1 MAGAA
6 SGASRTGAGMIE
18 FEAHVL
24 HNGFT
29 LDARFH
35 ASKGITALFG
45 PSGSGKS
52 TIIRLIAGLER
63 PDTGRIV
70 FDDAVLLDTATGI
83 NVPAHRRRIG
93 LVFQDAQL
101 FAHLSVQQNLDYG
114 RWFTARTERRI
125 ALEPVV
131 DVLGIR
137 HLLHRSP
144 GTLSGGERQRVAI
157 GRALLASPRLLLM
170 DEPLASLDAERR
182 YEILPFIEHLRDEF
196 GIPILYISHALE
208 EVARLAD
215 RIVLL
220 KNGRVVDEG
229 DASAVLPNTS
239 ATRGSSI
246 GHARFETVSLLSA
259 TVARHDAAY
268 GLSILSHPAGE
279 ISVAG
284 QVGDKGQQVRVGIR
298 ATDVALSLTLHP
310 DLSVRTVL
318 AATVLTIEPHD
329 QTFAMVGLSLFG
341 GEDLQVSLTR
351 RAIADLGLVVG
362 RDVFALVKSAAL
374 APATI
379 ATRAGSAKQSP

>member
-1 MAGAA
+1 
-6 SGASRTGAGMIE
+6 MIQ
-18 FEAHVL
+18 FEAHVRR
-24 HNGFT
+24 NGFV

-70 FDDAVLLDTATGI
+70 FDDSVLLDTDSGI
-83 NVPAHRRRIG
+83 SIPAHRRRIG

-101 FAHLSVQQNLDYG
+101 FPHLSVQKNLEYG

-125 ALEPVV
+125 ALEPLV
-131 DVLGIR
+131 DVLGIG
-137 HLLHRSP
+137 HLLRRSP

-157 GRALLASPRLLLM
+157 GRALLGSPRLLLM

-182 YEILPFIEHLRDEF
+182 YEILPFIERLRDEF

-220 KNGRVVDEG
+220 KDGRVVNEG
-229 DASAVLPNTS
+229 DASAVLLNTS
-239 ATRGSSI
+239 ATRG
-246 GHARFETVSLLSA
+246 GGVGNARFETVSLLSA
-259 TVARHDAAY
+259 TIARHDAAF

-279 ISVAG
+279 IYVAG
-284 QVGDKGQQVRVGIR
+284 HVGDRGQQLRVGIR
-298 ATDVALSLTLHP
+298 ATDVTLSLTPHP

-318 AATVLTIEPHD
+318 AATIHAIEPHD
-329 QTFAMVGLSLFG
+329 QTFAMVALSLRG
-341 GEDLQVSLTR
+341 GEELQASLTR